1 MKKKNILLIIGNGFD
16 LELGLKTSYKNF
28 IESDIYDSYSKKIS
42 ESLGTQ
48 KTFDIRYDVDI
59 NIFKY
64 FKDILSIQNW
74 IDLEV
79 EIGKL
84 AGRYMDLYNSETR
97 CLDKRL
103 AVSSNF
109 MMSSF
114 NSLRDCLNDYI
125 LNLEVP
131 DNSPNN
137 YALQIMSI
145 LGTNKYDNVE
155 IVTFNYTDLNETTGL
170 DIQVPVYH
178 IHGKVSKGYTTNL
191 ILGIQDSVEVDKSF
205 SYVIKSHSP
214 YYHSSHIIDMLE
226 SADEVIFFGH
236 SLGETDYP
244 YFSDFFKM
252 QCQKTAPEDRKKI
265 RIFTYDEKSRLDIL
279 FQLRMMNDKQTRLF
293 FENSDFALY
302 RTVYK
307 IDDIQIQEYFKELI
321 SDLSYH

>member
-28 IESDIYDSYSKKIS
+28 IESDIYDYYSKGIS

-74 IDLEV
+74 IDLEM

-84 AGRYMDLYNSETR
+84 AGRYMDFYNSETR
-97 CLDKRL
+97 RLDKRL

-114 NSLRDCLNDYI
+114 NALRDCLNDYI
-125 LNLEVP
+125 LNLEIP

-145 LGTNKYDNVE
+145 LGTDKYDNVE
-155 IVTFNYTDLNETTGL
+155 IVTFNYTDLNETTGFN
-170 DIQVPVYH
+170 IKVPVYH
-178 IHGKVSKGYTTNL
+178 IHGKVSKGSNANL

-279 FQLRMMNDKQTRLF
+279 FQLRIMNDKQTRLF

-302 RTVYK
+302 RTMYK
-307 IDDIQIQEYFKELI
+307 IDDIQIQEYFNELI
-321 SDLSYH
+321 SDVLYH

>member
-16 LELGLKTSYKNF
+16 LELGLKTSYKDF
-28 IESDIYDSYSKKIS
+28 IESNIYACYSKKIS
-42 ESLGTQ
+42 VSLEPK
-48 KTFDIRYDVDI
+48 KTFDLKYDIDI

-74 IDLEV
+74 IDLEM

-84 AGRYMDLYNSETR
+84 ASRNMETVNRQTGRYE
-97 CLDKRL
+97 KRL
-103 AVSSNF
+103 AVSSDF

-114 NSLRDCLNDYI
+114 NALRNCLNDYI
-125 LNLEVP
+125 FNLEAP
-131 DNSPNN
+131 DNMPNN
-137 YALQIMSI
+137 YALQLMSI
-145 LGTNKYDNVE
+145 LGTKKYDNVQ
-155 IVTFNYTDLNETTGL
+155 IVTFNYTDLRKTTGF

-178 IHGKVSKGYTTNL
+178 IHGKISESPNTNL

-214 YYHSSHIIDMLE
+214 YYHSSRIIDMLDE
-226 SADEVIFFGH
+226 ADEVIFFGH

-244 YFSDFFKM
+244 YFSDFFQM
-252 QCQKTAPEDRKKI
+252 QCRKIAPENRKKI
-265 RIFTYDEKSRLDIL
+265 RIFTYNEKSRLDIL
-279 FQLRMMNDKQTRLF
+279 FQLRIMNDKQTRLF

-302 RTVYK
+302 RTEDK
-307 IDDIQIQEYFKELI
+307 IDDIKIQNYFNELI

>member
-28 IESDIYDSYSKKIS
+28 IESDIYDSYSKIIS
-42 ESLGTQ
+42 KKLETQ
-48 KTFDIRYDVDI
+48 KTFDISYDEEI

-64 FKDILSIQNW
+64 FKNILSIQNW
-74 IDLEV
+74 IDLEM

-84 AGRYMDLYNSETR
+84 ASRNMEILNRKTGHYEKY
-97 CLDKRL
+97 L
-103 AVSSNF
+103 AISSDF

-114 NSLRDCLNDYI
+114 NALRDCLNDYI
-125 LNLEVP
+125 LNLGVP
-131 DNSPNN
+131 NNRPNN
-137 YALQIMSI
+137 YALQLMSI
-145 LGTNKYDNVE
+145 LGTNKYENVQ
-155 IVTFNYTDLNETTGL
+155 IVTFNYTDLKETTRF

-178 IHGKVSKGYTTNL
+178 IYGKVSKGSNANL

-214 YYHSSHIIDMLE
+214 YYHSSHIIDLLE
-226 SADEVIFFGH
+226 NADEVIFFGH

-244 YFSDFFKM
+244 YFSDFFQM
-252 QCQKTAPEDRKKI
+252 QCRKISPENRKKI
-265 RIFTYDEKSRLDIL
+265 RIFTYNEKSRLDIL
-279 FQLRMMNDKQTRLF
+279 FQLRIMNDKQTRLF

-302 RTVYK
+302 RTEDK
-307 IDDIQIQEYFKELI
+307 MDDIQIQRYFKELI

>member
-16 LELGLKTSYKNF
+16 LELGLRTSYKNF
-28 IESDIYDSYSKKIS
+28 IESDIYDYCSIKIS
-42 ESLGTQ
+42 ESLGY
-48 KTFDIRYDVDI
+48 KKRYNLQFDVDI
-59 NIFKY
+59 NIFEH
-64 FKDILSIQNW
+64 FKNILSIQNW
-74 IDLEV
+74 IDLEM

-84 AGRYMDLYNSETR
+84 AGRHMKKTNNETGLYE
-97 CLDKRL
+97 DYL
-103 AVSSNF
+103 AVSSDF

-114 NSLRDCLNDYI
+114 NALRDCLNDYI
-125 LNLEVP
+125 LNLGVP
-131 DNSPNN
+131 NNRPNN
-137 YALQIMSI
+137 YALQLMSI
-145 LGTNKYDNVE
+145 LGTKKYDNVQ
-155 IVTFNYTDLNETTGL
+155 IVTFNYTDLKETTRF

-178 IHGKVSKGYTTNL
+178 IHGKVSKGSNANL

-214 YYHSSHIIDMLE
+214 YYHSSHIIDLLE
-226 SADEVIFFGH
+226 NADEVIFFGH

>member
-16 LELGLKTSYKNF
+16 LELGLRTSYKDF
-28 IESDIYDSYSKKIS
+28 IESDIYDDYSKKIS
-42 ESLGTQ
+42 ANLAPQ
-48 KTFDIRYDVDI
+48 KTFDLKHDVNI

-64 FKDILSIQNW
+64 FKNILSIQNW
-74 IDLEV
+74 IDLEM

-84 AGRYMDLYNSETR
+84 ASRYMEIFNRQTR
-97 CLDKRL
+97 RYEKHL
-103 AVSSNF
+103 AVSSDF

-114 NSLRDCLNDYI
+114 NALRECLNDYI

-131 DNSPNN
+131 NNRPNN
-137 YALQIMSI
+137 YALQLMSI
-145 LGTNKYDNVE
+145 LGTNKYENVQ
-155 IVTFNYTDLNETTGL
+155 IVTFNYTDLKETTRL
-170 DIQVPVYH
+170 DIQAPVYH
-178 IHGKVSKGYTTNL
+178 IHGKVSKGSIINL

-214 YYHSSHIIDMLE
+214 YYHSSHIIDKLE
-226 SADEVIFFGH
+226 NADEVIFFGH

-252 QCQKTAPEDRKKI
+252 QCQKTAPEYRKKI

-279 FQLRMMNDKQTRLF
+279 FQLRIMNDKQTRLF
-293 FENSDFALY
+293 FENSNLALY
-302 RTVYK
+302 RTAYK
-307 IDDIQIQEYFKELI
+307 IDDIKIQNYFKELI